1 MLNRVKPVN
10 PRERDEF
17 PRLAPGGGFMRLA
30 KMMALPVGAVLAVA
44 AAGCGSSS
52 NTSSSTTTSAAP
64 TAAKTVEPMFVG
76 TVAGTNAYIGMIT
89 SSQQIIAYVC
99 DGAGHKTGD
108 HFQGNVPPG
117 VTSVTFTSPDSSDTL
132 TVNAGQSQLQKAI
145 TSGGTVTGTWKEAV
159 GTSHT
164 FNAEAAHV
172 PGALWTAND
181 TASGTTR
188 TGDWIV
194 LNDGSVRGSADLSK
208 SGQTTTLGQSSGPK
222 GSNGTGQFTAA
233 NGNSGTTTTN
243 GNSGT
248 TTTNGNSGTTTTNGN
263 SGTTTT
269 NGLALGTVIRAPDG
283 TVVGVIDQQ
292 FIDAQN
298 KFLQDLATQPTP
310 QPQLQAVLPTI
321 QVNVQNPGFAFTQ
334 TALNIAR
341 VSCPFG
347 GHIDPGF
354 PGECVG

>member
-1 MLNRVKPVN
+1 
-10 PRERDEF
+10 
-17 PRLAPGGGFMRLA
+17 MRLA
-30 KMMALPVGAVLAVA
+30 KVMALPVGAALAVA

-76 TVAGTNAYIGMIT
+76 TVAGTNAYIGIIT

-99 DGAGHKTGD
+99 DGAGNKIGD

-132 TVNAGQSQLQKAI
+132 MVNAGQTQLQKAI
-145 TSGGTVTGTWKEAV
+145 TSGGTVAGTWKEAG

-164 FNAEAAHV
+164 FSAQAAHV
-172 PGALWTAND
+172 PGALWTASD

-188 TGDWIV
+188 KGDWIV

-208 SGQTTTLGQSSGPK
+208 SGQTTTLGQSSGSK
-222 GSNGTGQFTAA
+222 GSNGTGQFTTT

-269 NGLALGTVIRAPDG
+269 NGNPALGTVIRAPDG

-310 QPQLQAVLPTI
+310 QPQIPAVLPTI
-321 QVNVQNPGFAFTQ
+321 QVNVQTQNFAFMQ
-334 TALNIAR
+334 TTLNIAR
-341 VSCPFG
+341 VACPFG

-354 PGECVG
+354 PGECVGQ